1 MILLATFKIAIRALR
16 RNTLRTLL
24 TMLGIIIG
32 VGAVIAVVSIGSG
45 AKAQV
50 EAQIASMGQNVI
62 LILSGNVSR
71 GGFRMGFG
79 TAGTLTRE
87 DFESIRKEVP
97 GVTGISPEVWAFAQV
112 AVGNQNANT
121 QVRGVGVD
129 YLEIRSWRLTSG
141 ANFTEADVRSGNK
154 VALLGKTTSDQLFG
168 DEDPVGQVIRV
179 KNAPFTIL
187 GLLSAKGMSGRGD
200 DQDDVILV
208 PYTSAMTR
216 LTGQT
221 TFRSLNAQAASANL
235 LPAVQ
240 NDIMTLLRQ
249 RHRIGPDREDDF
261 LVRTQQEISEM
272 ATATSKVM
280 TWLLGSV
287 AAVSLVVG
295 GIGIMNIM
303 LVSVTERT
311 REIGIRM
318 AVGARG
324 RDILMQFLTEAVV
337 LSLLGGCLGILLG
350 VMSSNVLPRLL
361 SSLGVVTLVSPTSIV
376 VAFLFSAVIGIFFGF
391 YPARKASQLDPI
403 ESLRYE

>member
-1 MILLATFKIAIRALR
+1 MIFFATFKIALRALR

-50 EAQIASMGQNVI
+50 EAAIASMGQNVV

-87 DFESIRKEVP
+87 DFEAIRKEVP
-97 GVTGISPEVWAFAQV
+97 GVTGISPEVWASAQV
-112 AVGNQNANT
+112 AMGNQNSFS

-129 YLEIRSWRLTSG
+129 YLDIRSWRLTSG

-154 VALLGKTTSDQLFG
+154 VALLGKTTAEMLFG
-168 DEDPVGQVIRV
+168 DEDPVGQPIRI
-179 KNAPFTIL
+179 KNAPFTVV
-187 GLLSAKGMSGRGD
+187 GLLVAKGMSGRGD
-200 DQDDVILV
+200 DQDDVVLV

-221 TFRSLNAQAASANL
+221 TFRSFNAQASSAKL
-235 LPAVQ
+235 LPSVQ
-240 NDIMTLLRQ
+240 TDIISLLRQ
-249 RHRIGPDREDDF
+249 RHRIGPDKEDDF
-261 LVRTQQEISEM
+261 LVRTQQEISET

-287 AAVSLVVG
+287 AAVSLLVG

-324 RDILMQFLTEAVV
+324 RDILLQFLTEAVV
-337 LSLLGGCLGILLG
+337 LSVLGGSLGIFLG
-350 VMSSNVLPRLL
+350 VLSSRVLPRIL
-361 SSLGVVTLVSPTSIV
+361 SSLGVSTLVSPDSIV
-376 VAFLFSAVIGIFFGF
+376 VAFLFSAVIGVFFGF

-403 ESLRYE
+403 DALRYE

>member
-1 MILLATFKIAIRALR
+1 MIIFATFKIALRALR

-87 DFESIRKEVP
+87 DFEAIRKEIPDVS
-97 GVTGISPEVWAFAQV
+97 GISPEVWASAQI
-112 AVGNQNANT
+112 AVGNQNSSS

-129 YLEIRSWRLTSG
+129 YLDIRSWKLTSG
-141 ANFTEADVRSGNK
+141 ANFTEADVRNGNK
-154 VALLGKTTSDQLFG
+154 VALLGKTTAELLFG
-168 DEDPVGQVIRV
+168 DEDPVGQIIRI
-179 KNAPFTIL
+179 KNAPFTVL
-187 GLLSAKGMSGRGD
+187 GLLAQKGMSGQGS
-200 DQDDVILV
+200 DQDDIVLV

-221 TFRSLNAQAASANL
+221 TFRSFNAQASSAKL
-235 LPAVQ
+235 LPSVQ
-240 NDIMTLLRQ
+240 NDIISLLRQ

-287 AAVSLVVG
+287 AAVSLIVG

-324 RDILMQFLTEAVV
+324 RDILLQFLTEAVV
-337 LSLLGGCLGILLG
+337 LSLLGGCLGICVGLL
-350 VMSSNVLPRLL
+350 SSKVLPRLL
-361 SSLGVVTLVSPTSIV
+361 SSLGVTTLVSPTSIV

>member
-350 VMSSNVLPRLL
+350 VMSSKVLPRLL

>member
-1 MILLATFKIAIRALR
+1 MIVLATFKIALRALR

-50 EAQIASMGQNVI
+50 EAQIASMGQNVV
-62 LILSGNVSR
+62 LILSGNTSR

-87 DFESIRKEVP
+87 DLESIRKEVTD
-97 GVTGISPEVWAFAQV
+97 VSGISPEVWSFAQI

-129 YLEIRSWRLTSG
+129 YLDIRSWRLTSG
-141 ANFTEADVRSGNK
+141 GNFTEADVRAGNK
-154 VALLGKTTSDQLFG
+154 VALLGKTTADLLFP
-168 DEDPVGQVIRV
+168 DEDPVGQTIRI
-179 KNAPFTIL
+179 KNAPFTVL
-187 GLLSAKGMSGRGD
+187 GLLSAKGMSSRGD
-200 DQDDVILV
+200 DQDDVVLV

-221 TFRSLNAQAASANL
+221 TFRSFNAQASSSKL
-235 LPAVQ
+235 LPTVQ
-240 NDIMTLLRQ
+240 NDIINLLRQ

-261 LVRTQQEISEM
+261 IVRTQQEIAET
-272 ATATSKVM
+272 ATATSRVM

-287 AAVSLVVG
+287 AAVSLIVG

-324 RDILMQFLTEAVV
+324 RDILLQFLTEAVV
-337 LSLLGGCLGILLG
+337 LSVLGGCLGIVIG
-350 VMSSNVLPRLL
+350 VLSSRILPTLL

-403 ESLRYE
+403 DSLRYE